1 MHIHIV
7 GQGAGYQVTEIGV
20 SLRASREYSGRGW
33 RTIQLSAT
41 ADVIP
46 GANVE
51 EAHNDLYEQLRKR
64 ITLLFNE
71 I

>member
-1 MHIHIV
+1 MNIHIV

-51 EAHNDLYEQLRKR
+51 EAHDDLYEQLRKR